1 MKIIQIKAF
10 CLTSL
15 ITICFS
21 TFSMA
26 QSGTVIL
33 NEDPAIAKLLEIKK
47 DMNKDDKNSDR
58 YKIQIYSGNLG
69 SAESIKSKFENSNGK
84 IRSQLVF
91 ETPNYKVWVGR
102 FRTRL
107 EAERA
112 LVDVQKKFTDA
123 FIFKPKKEKE

>member
-1 MKIIQIKAF
+1 
-10 CLTSL
+10 
-15 ITICFS
+15 
-21 TFSMA
+21 MA
-26 QSGTVIL
+26 QSGTLIL

-91 ETPNYKVWVGR
+91 ETPNYKVWVGS

>member
-1 MKIIQIKAF
+1 
-10 CLTSL
+10 
-15 ITICFS
+15 
-21 TFSMA
+21 MA

-69 SAESIKSKFENSNGK
+69 YAESIKSKFENSNGK

-91 ETPNYKVWVGR
+91 ETPNYKVWVGS

>member
-26 QSGTVIL
+26 QSGTLIL

-91 ETPNYKVWVGR
+91 ETPNYKVWVGS

>member
-1 MKIIQIKAF
+1 MKKIQIKAF

-47 DMNKDDKNSDR
+47 DINKDDKNSDR

-91 ETPNYKVWVGR
+91 ETPNYKVWVGS

>member
-1 MKIIQIKAF
+1 MKIKQIKAF

-91 ETPNYKVWVGR
+91 ETPNYKVWVGS

>member
-69 SAESIKSKFENSNGK
+69 SAESIKSKFENSNGN

-91 ETPNYKVWVGR
+91 ETPNYKVWVGS

-107 EAERA
+107 EAERT

>member
-91 ETPNYKVWVGR
+91 ETPNYKVWVGS

>member
-1 MKIIQIKAF
+1 MKKTQFKAI

-21 TFSMA
+21 AFSMA
-26 QSGTVIL
+26 QSGTVVL
-33 NEDPAIAKLLEIKK
+33 NEDPAISKLLDIKK
-47 DMNKDDKNSDR
+47 EMNKDDKNSDR

-69 SAESIKSKFENSNGK
+69 SAESMRSKFGNSNGN
-84 IRSQLVF
+84 ISSQLVF
-91 ETPNYKVWVGR
+91 ETPNYKVWIGS

-112 LVDVQKKFTDA
+112 LVDVQKKFSDA
-123 FIFKPKKEKE
+123 FIFKPKKEKD

>member
-69 SAESIKSKFENSNGK
+69 SAESIKSKFENSNGN

-91 ETPNYKVWVGR
+91 ETPNYKVWVGS

>member
-91 ETPNYKVWVGR
+91 ETPNYKVWVGS

-112 LVDVQKKFTDA
+112 LVDVQKNFSDA